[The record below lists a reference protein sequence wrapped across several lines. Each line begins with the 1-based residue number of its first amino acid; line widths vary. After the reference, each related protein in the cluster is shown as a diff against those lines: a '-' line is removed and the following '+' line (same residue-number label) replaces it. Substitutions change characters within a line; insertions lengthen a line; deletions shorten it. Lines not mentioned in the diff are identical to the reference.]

1 MAKSSGFSKIKILTI
16 SLAVFFIV
24 TGLVGI
30 MNYNSSVNQVGRAI
44 GSLFGRNGGTIAL
57 LVAVAELIIGII
69 ILADLFMAINAK
81 TMNLAKLIIL
91 ILWAVSMIITHLL
104 GNNFLQPNLLSWLQ
118 PLSLDAV
125 VLISLWIVKD
135 TGI

>member
-1 MAKSSGFSKIKILTI
+1 MAKSSGFSKTKILGI
-16 SLAVFFIV
+16 VLAVFFIV

-44 GSLFGRNGGTIAL
+44 GSLFGRNGGTVAL
-57 LVAVAELIIGII
+57 LVAIAQLVIGGI
-69 ILADLFMAINAK
+69 ILADLFMAISAK

-91 ILWAVSMIITHLL
+91 ILWAVFMVITHLL
-104 GNNFLQPNLLSWLQ
+104 GNNFLQPDLLSWLQ

-125 VLISLWIVKD
+125 VLVSLWIIKD
-135 TGI
+135 AEI